1 MLRGAKHILKKK
13 NLQKSVNNN
22 SNNFRKLSQKTTN
35 LKEFGNNVT
44 IEETSLIV
52 KRCVEQIRL
61 RGLNTVN
68 IFKPMRIGDGGDEV
82 KYLLNCLLNDNIP
95 EFEDEI
101 QSQDINNIVSA
112 MKWALRHCKCIIIPF
127 NNYESFN
134 FYEQEMNYDV
144 RKGLFTN
151 NFLNSIPK
159 LNREIILELFDI
171 CIQLNSSVLPSNS
184 DIDNNP
190 LKIIKS
196 LALCLIGYNDDEKE
210 RNFTSFD
217 DAYREWIK
225 SSNACHEYQKEIIQ
239 TADFPESPTISNK
252 SRKHFRKRS
261 SLIYF
266 SAPSERPISIL
277 RVTRTV
283 PPGITN
289 NGRKSRC
296 PSILL
301 PEMLDNLNRRTIV
314 RTSTMMTLEE
324 QNIAEKIWKEF
335 QRNGI
340 ASLSDDYIKLFFS
353 LDEKMINENL
363 HKNMAITPIEKNWK
377 DFSKKGF
384 KSFYL
389 EPPLPPKKKQDKNN
403 VSLPNNK
410 NDNGKTGGNE
420 LDNEMRPKTIAW
432 DDFTTKGFRDSLDNL
447 SDVLTLA
454 SSVKSPLL
462 RDNDHDY
469 NISNV
474 KSTTTT
480 TATRND
486 GKKHKIKRGINLRSL
501 KKKSFDSNNDFDY
514 NEHEEDWEDWYVID
528 PAQDFQVTTHL
539 AIETIDEIF
548 PYIWIET
555 TSDEVT
561 NRWGEWVFVEP
572 RQDLINHEC
581 EWIMIEEKEQILNIW
596 DDSKV
601 RGRGKLRRKSNAF
614 STFSLPWVRAKSN
627 NNNKR
632 EDKTDSKLTR
642 SSSLP
647 RHSGSFDNS
656 DVEGHNAR
664 RKRISTK
671 DISAP
676 IPIDYTE
683 EMSRRLTSQGYD
695 SETGMMEMGYTNEN
709 KYNHRLT
716 QTSHIMPTQYETVA
730 EYDEEYE
737 NYAEGYGGDRNGDE
751 YAEENDYYDEYDET
765 ADRNSM
771 GENYYDE
778 NTDYIEHLDQ
788 YDETRN
794 EHTGEG
800 YHDDDYTTNTQYGY
814 L

>member
-13 NLQKSVNNN
+13 NVQRSVNNN
-22 SNNFRKLSQKTTN
+22 GNAFRKLSQKKTTN
-35 LKEFGNNVT
+35 LKGFGNNVT

-82 KYLLNCLLNDNIP
+82 KYLLNCLLNDNLP

-127 NNYESFN
+127 NDYEHFN
-134 FYEQEMNYDV
+134 LYEQEMNYDV
-144 RKGLFTN
+144 RKRLFTN
-151 NFLNSIPK
+151 YFLNSIPI
-159 LNREIILELFDI
+159 LNREIVLELFDI
-171 CIQLNSSVLPSNS
+171 CIQLTSSVLPPSNS

-210 RNFTSFD
+210 KNFNSFD

-225 SSNACHEYQKEIIQ
+225 SSNACLHLFLAYVRELVIEFELPPYLTLLLDNYVELRKEYI
-239 TADFPESPTISNK
+239 D
-252 SRKHFRKRS
+252 HFQ
-261 SLIYF
+261 
-266 SAPSERPISIL
+266 PISIL

-283 PPGITN
+283 PPSITN

-314 RTSTMMTLEE
+314 RTSAMMSLEE
-324 QNIAEKIWKEF
+324 QNIAEKIWIEF

-353 LDEKMINENL
+353 LDERMIKENL
-363 HKNMAITPIEKNWK
+363 HNDLAITPIEKNWK
-377 DFSKKGF
+377 DFSK
-384 KSFYL
+384 
-389 EPPLPPKKKQDKNN
+389 
-403 VSLPNNK
+403 
-410 NDNGKTGGNE
+410 
-420 LDNEMRPKTIAW
+420 
-432 DDFTTKGFRDSLDNL
+432 KGFRDSLDNL

-462 RDNDHDY
+462 RDNDP
-469 NISNV
+469 NSVQNG
-474 KSTTTT
+474 STMTPTTTT
-480 TATRND
+480 TRND
-486 GKKHKIKRGINLRSL
+486 GKKHKLKRGINLRAL

-528 PAQDFQVTTHL
+528 AAQDFQVTTHL
-539 AIETIDEIF
+539 AIETIDELF

-555 TSDEVT
+555 TADEVT

-572 RQDLINHEC
+572 RQDLINREC

-601 RGRGKLRRKSNAF
+601 RGGRGKLRRKS
-614 STFSLPWVRAKSN
+614 
-627 NNNKR
+627 
-632 EDKTDSKLTR
+632 
-642 SSSLP
+642 SSLP
-647 RHSGSFDNS
+647 RLSGSFDNS
-656 DVEGHNAR
+656 DVEGHNTR

-683 EMSRRLTSQGYD
+683 EISRRLTSQGYD

-709 KYNHRLT
+709 NNNNRLT

-730 EYDEEYE
+730 EYDEDHE
-737 NYAEGYGGDRNGDE
+737 NYAEGYGGERYSDE
-751 YAEENDYYDEYDET
+751 YAEESDYDENDQT

-771 GENYYDE
+771 GEFYYDE
-778 NTDYIEHLDQ
+778 NTDYIEHLEQD
-788 YDETRN
+788 DDTRN
-794 EHTGEG
+794 EHTEEG
-800 YHDDDYTTNTQYGY
+800 YNDDDYTTNTQYGY

>member
-13 NLQKSVNNN
+13 NVQKSANNN
-22 SNNFRKLSQKTTN
+22 GNAFRKLSQKKTTN
-35 LKEFGNNVT
+35 LKGFGNNVT

-82 KYLLNCLLNDNIP
+82 KYLLNCLLNDNLP

-127 NNYESFN
+127 NDYEHFN
-134 FYEQEMNYDV
+134 LYEQEMNYDV
-144 RKGLFTN
+144 RKRLFTN
-151 NFLNSIPK
+151 YFLNSIPI
-159 LNREIILELFDI
+159 LNREIVLELFDI
-171 CIQLNSSVLPSNS
+171 CIQLTSSVLPPSNS

-210 RNFTSFD
+210 KNFNSFD

-225 SSNACHEYQKEIIQ
+225 SSNAYNEDSEAGHKHQKEVIQ
-239 TADFPESPTISNK
+239 TTEFPESPTKSNK
-252 SRKHFRKRS
+252 SRKCFLKK
-261 SLIYF
+261 SLVHF

-283 PPGITN
+283 PPSITN
-289 NGRKSRC
+289 NERKSRC

-314 RTSTMMTLEE
+314 RTSAMMSLEE
-324 QNIAEKIWKEF
+324 QNIAEKIWIEF

-353 LDEKMINENL
+353 LDERMIKENL
-363 HKNMAITPIEKNWK
+363 HNDLAITPIEKNWK
-377 DFSKKGF
+377 DFSKKA
-384 KSFYL
+384 
-389 EPPLPPKKKQDKNN
+389 
-403 VSLPNNK
+403 
-410 NDNGKTGGNE
+410 GGNDP
-420 LDNEMRPKTIAW
+420 DNAMRPKTIAW

-462 RDNDHDY
+462 RDNDP
-469 NISNV
+469 NSVQNG
-474 KSTTTT
+474 STMTPTTTT
-480 TATRND
+480 TRND
-486 GKKHKIKRGINLRSL
+486 GKKHKLKRGINLRAL

-528 PAQDFQVTTHL
+528 AAQDFQVTTHL
-539 AIETIDEIF
+539 AIETIDELF

-555 TSDEVT
+555 TADEVT

-572 RQDLINHEC
+572 RQDLINREC

-601 RGRGKLRRKSNAF
+601 RGGRGKLRRN
-614 STFSLPWVRAKSN
+614 
-627 NNNKR
+627 
-632 EDKTDSKLTR
+632 
-642 SSSLP
+642 LP
-647 RHSGSFDNS
+647 RLSGSFDNS
-656 DVEGHNAR
+656 DVEGHNTR

-683 EMSRRLTSQGYD
+683 EISRRLTSQGYD

-709 KYNHRLT
+709 NNNNRLT

-730 EYDEEYE
+730 EYDEDHE
-737 NYAEGYGGDRNGDE
+737 NYAEGYGGERYSDE
-751 YAEENDYYDEYDET
+751 YAEENDYDEYDQT

-771 GENYYDE
+771 GEFYYDE
-778 NTDYIEHLDQ
+778 NTDYIEHLEQD
-788 YDETRN
+788 DDTRN
-794 EHTGEG
+794 EHTEVG
-800 YHDDDYTTNTQYGY
+800 YNDDDYTTNTQYGY